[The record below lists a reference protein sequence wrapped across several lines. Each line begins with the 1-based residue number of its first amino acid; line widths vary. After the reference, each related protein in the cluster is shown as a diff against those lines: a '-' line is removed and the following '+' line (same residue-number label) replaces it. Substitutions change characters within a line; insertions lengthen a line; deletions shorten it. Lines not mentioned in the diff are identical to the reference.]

1 MTLEQAYKL
10 LNPDSVQDEVT
21 AMMLTGLSIDNVLE
35 RRQEAL
41 IVACECIKRCMEM
54 EDDGK

>member
-1 MTLEQAYKL
+1 MTLEEAYMI
-10 LNPDSVQDEVT
+10 LNPEAVQVEVT
-21 AMMLTGLSIDNVLE
+21 NMMLKGLSLVDVLE